1 VAFIHECPLGESG
14 AGTRRAMA
22 VMSVMFA
29 NVLILLSF
37 IDTAVSP

>member
-1 VAFIHECPLGESG
+1 MNAPMSESG

-22 VMSVMFA
+22 VMFTNA
-29 NVLILLSF
+29 LILLSF

>member
-22 VMSVMFA
+22 VMFA